1 MGKMSVMIIDNNPE
15 NERNCVKFG
24 ENEKKKLATRLH
36 NFIIIWNIFGI
47 FAVIEKKA
55 GNGNRCGAHGIQ
67 SYTLT
72 HTKFNS
78 LHAYVQQENQKLRA
92 QRRPND

>member
-47 FAVIEKKA
+47 FAVIEKKLVTVIGA
-55 GNGNRCGAHGIQ
+55 GHMEFNRTHSHTQNSIL
-67 SYTLT
+67 YT
-72 HTKFNS
+72 HMYNRKIRN
-78 LHAYVQQENQKLRA
+78 
-92 QRRPND
+92 